1 MQRIIKNINHT
12 ARGFAYVALTG
23 AMIISANYFNH
34 VTAQTA
40 QPAATQSAPVAPARY
55 VTGEVITLD
64 TTANQLTLKTDA
76 GESILVVLT
85 GTTAYNRLPGGET
98 SPAKAVPA
106 TLADV
111 AVGDR
116 VLVDR
121 GRIAAGQT
129 VAAASKVFVMS
140 KADVAAKQA
149 RDQAEWRNGIVGVVT
164 AVNLQGKEITVQPR
178 GRVAAPAQ
186 PGTPPA
192 ASPVVLKIAD
202 STLFRRYAPESVRF
216 ADARIGALGDLKV
229 GDQLRARGERT
240 PDSGLVPKEIVSGSF
255 RTLAGFVS
263 AVNPTTNE
271 VTLTPLGGGAPVIVN
286 VKADSTLRR
295 VPPMMAMMM
304 ANRGAAGGGGN
315 NPNGAPQRAG
325 GGRPERQSGAASPAP
340 NNVPDESNRSGA
352 RGGGNRGGMMG
363 GGNRPGGV
371 GFDLQEAMERLPALT
386 IADLKA
392 GDGIVVSSTDTG
404 DATRATAITLIAGVE
419 ALLASPAARS
429 PQGRGGAA
437 GGFGGDAGGFGGF
450 DLGIGGP

>member
-1 MQRIIKNINHT
+1 MQRTIKKMNHT
-12 ARGFAYVALTG
+12 ARGFAYVTLTG
-23 AMIISANYFNH
+23 AMIIGASYFNY

-40 QPAATQSAPVAPARY
+40 QPAAQGATTAAPARY
-55 VTGEVITLD
+55 VTGEVTTLD
-64 TTANQLTLKTDA
+64 ATAKQLTLKTDA
-76 GESILVVLT
+76 GETVLVVLT

-140 KADVAAKQA
+140 RADVAAKQE
-149 RDQAEWRNGIVGVVT
+149 RDQAEWQNGVVGVVT
-164 AVNLQGKEITVQPR
+164 AVNPQAKEIVVQPR
-178 GRVAAPAQ
+178 GRVAAAQ
-186 PGTPPA
+186 QGTPPVDA
-192 ASPVVLKIAD
+192 ASPVTLKIAD

-216 ADARIGALGDLKV
+216 ADARISSLGELKV

-240 PDSGLVPKEIVSGSF
+240 ADGGLTPKEIVSGSF

-263 AVNPTTNE
+263 AVNPTTGE

-295 VPPMMAMMM
+295 VPPMMAMAM
-304 ANRGAAGGGGN
+304 ANRGAAGGGN
-315 NPNGAPQRAG
+315 NPDGARRGAT
-325 GGRPERQSGAASPAP
+325 GGRPERQSGTPSSSPSGA
-340 NNVPDESNRSGA
+340 PDESNRGG
-352 RGGGNRGGMMG
+352 RGGRGGMMG
-363 GGNRPGGV
+363 GGNRPGG
-371 GFDLQEAMERLPALT
+371 GFDLQEMMERLPALT

-419 ALLASPAARS
+419 ALLASPAARI

-437 GGFGGDAGGFGGF
+437 GGIGGDAGGFGGF